1 MGHMSTDSEIVRN
14 FLTKLNTLIMKYIT
28 LSSSTSSSS
37 SSSTSNSSNSNSGYL
52 STQEYANAMWGLRC
66 MDSKYIEVN

>member
-28 LSSSTSSSS
+28 SSSSSSSS